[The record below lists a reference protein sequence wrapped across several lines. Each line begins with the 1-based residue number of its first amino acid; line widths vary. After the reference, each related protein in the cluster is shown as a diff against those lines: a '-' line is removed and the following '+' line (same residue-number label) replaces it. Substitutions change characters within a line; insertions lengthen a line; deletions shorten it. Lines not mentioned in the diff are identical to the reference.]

1 MQVSTGELVND
12 MRGYIT
18 DREDCC
24 HRTCFS
30 LQFNGIPLDH
40 FAELRSIEG
49 LKDGVTLKV
58 VEEVHTFIPPE
69 LGLTPEFP
77 LDHELKLT

>member
-1 MQVSTGELVND
+1 

-30 LQFNGIPLDH
+30 LQFNGVPLDH

-58 VEEVHTFIPPE
+58 VEEVRFFKFCLSLFQIEPNSV
-69 LGLTPEFP
+69 LSFYFAIA
-77 LDHELKLT
+77 